1 MIVITKDKKYQWFYG
16 VTVSTLDF
24 ESIDPSSNLGRTSFF
39 LKRLLLSI
47 IYIKYINHIYI
58 LYSWSFHLHFI

>member
-1 MIVITKDKKYQWFYG
+1 MKLVSKIKKHKWFYG

-39 LKRLLLSI
+39 LFWSQKSILNNNKIKISLL
-47 IYIKYINHIYI
+47 INK
-58 LYSWSFHLHFI
+58 